1 MCHQT
6 TTSHY
11 LARVSYSSK
20 PCRCHTH
27 LHGQSAAT
35 YNYATFHSKL
45 KVQAFFIIFIF
56 YLCLVFLPLHCL
68 GSSVDNKEGSMVGNG
83 GTQYS
88 NPVLLWVLR
97 TFFWMNKKIFYDLAR
112 VLKLSNSSALSSLAT
127 VVTTSSYLL
136 STLTLS
142 RTTVWLLYINTSGG
156 TTLSDP
162 LLLL

>member
-56 YLCLVFLPLHCL
+56 YLSRVPSFALFGLLCRQQ
-68 GSSVDNKEGSMVGNG
+68 G
-83 GTQYS
+83 GQ
-88 NPVLLWVLR
+88 
-97 TFFWMNKKIFYDLAR
+97 
-112 VLKLSNSSALSSLAT
+112 
-127 VVTTSSYLL
+127 
-136 STLTLS
+136 
-142 RTTVWLLYINTSGG
+142 
-156 TTLSDP
+156 
-162 LLLL
+162 